1 MGCIAASL
9 GDVST
14 PAEIVSMIAEMT
26 STPAE
31 IVSAPAEMT
40 STLAEIVSASAEMT
54 FPPAEMTFPPK
65 NTNRPPLKTSP
76 RANFSGGLRVEGLPV
91 DAELSSLCLYL
102 IIYMLFGWLDDVFGP
117 LYMRQAH
124 RP

>member
-14 PAEIVSMIAEMT
+14 PAEMT

-40 STLAEIVSASAEMT
+40 
-54 FPPAEMTFPPK
+54 FPPK
-65 NTNRPPLKTSP
+65 NTNRPPLKASP
-76 RANFSGGLRVEGLPV
+76 RANFSSGLRVEGLPV
-91 DAELSSLCLYL
+91 DA
-102 IIYMLFGWLDDVFGP
+102 
-117 LYMRQAH
+117 
-124 RP
+124 

>member
-1 MGCIAASL
+1 MTSAP
-9 GDVST
+9 VEMTST
-14 PAEIVSMIAEMT
+14 PAEIASA
-26 STPAE
+26 PAE

-40 STLAEIVSASAEMT
+40 ST
-54 FPPAEMTFPPK
+54 PAEMTFPPK

-76 RANFSGGLRVEGLPV
+76 RANFNGGLRVEGLPV
-91 DAELSSLCLYL
+91 NAELSSLSLYL
-102 IIYMLFGWLDDVFGP
+102 ILYMLSGWLDDIFGS

>member
-1 MGCIAASL
+1 
-9 GDVST
+9 
-14 PAEIVSMIAEMT
+14 MI
-26 STPAE
+26 AE

-40 STLAEIVSASAEMT
+40 FM
-54 FPPAEMTFPPK
+54 PAEMTFTPAEMTSPPQD
-65 NTNRPPLKTSP
+65 TNRPPLKTSP
-76 RANFSGGLRVEGLPV
+76 RANFSGGLREEGLPV

-102 IIYMLFGWLDDVFGP
+102 IIYMLSGWLDDVFGP

>member
-14 PAEIVSMIAEMT
+14 PAEMT

-31 IVSAPAEMT
+31 IVSAPVEMT
-40 STLAEIVSASAEMT
+40 STPAEIASAPAEIAST
-54 FPPAEMTFPPK
+54 PAEMTFPPK

-91 DAELSSLCLYL
+91 DAELSSFCLYL
-102 IIYMLFGWLDDVFGP
+102 ILYILSGWLDDVFGS

>member
-1 MGCIAASL
+1 MGCIAASR

-14 PAEIVSMIAEMT
+14 PAEIVSAPVEMT

-31 IVSAPAEMT
+31 IASAPAEIA
-40 STLAEIVSASAEMT
+40 SAPAEIASTPAEIAST
-54 FPPAEMTFPPK
+54 PAEMTFPPK
-65 NTNRPPLKTSP
+65 NTIRPPLKASP

-102 IIYMLFGWLDDVFGP
+102 IIYMLSGWLDDVFGP

-124 RP
+124 RT

>member
-14 PAEIVSMIAEMT
+14 PAEMT

-31 IVSAPAEMT
+31 IASAPAEMT
-40 STLAEIVSASAEMT
+40 STLAEMT
-54 FPPAEMTFPPK
+54 STPAEMTFPPK

-102 IIYMLFGWLDDVFGP
+102 IIYMLSGWLDDVFGP

>member
-14 PAEIVSMIAEMT
+14 LAEMT

-31 IVSAPAEMT
+31 IVSASAEMT
-40 STLAEIVSASAEMT
+40 ST
-54 FPPAEMTFPPK
+54 PAKMTFPPK

-76 RANFSGGLRVEGLPV
+76 RANFCGGLRVEGLPV

-102 IIYMLFGWLDDVFGP
+102 IIYMLSGCLDDVFGP

-124 RP
+124 CP

>member
-1 MGCIAASL
+1 
-9 GDVST
+9 
-14 PAEIVSMIAEMT
+14 MT

-31 IVSAPAEMT
+31 IVSTPAGMT

-54 FPPAEMTFPPK
+54 STPAEMTFPPK

-76 RANFSGGLRVEGLPV
+76 RGNFSGGLRVEGLPV

-102 IIYMLFGWLDDVFGP
+102 IVYILFGWLDDVFGP

-124 RP
+124 CP

>member
-1 MGCIAASL
+1 MGFIAASL
-9 GDVST
+9 GDVSA
-14 PAEIVSMIAEMT
+14 PAEIVSAPVEMT

-31 IVSAPAEMT
+31 IA
-40 STLAEIVSASAEMT
+40 ST
-54 FPPAEMTFPPK
+54 PAEMTFPPK

-91 DAELSSLCLYL
+91 NAEPSSLCLYL
-102 IIYMLFGWLDDVFGP
+102 IIYILFGWLDDVFGS

>member
-1 MGCIAASL
+1 M
-9 GDVST
+9 
-14 PAEIVSMIAEMT
+14 PAEMT

-31 IVSAPAEMT
+31 IVSTPAEMT
-40 STLAEIVSASAEMT
+40 STIT
-54 FPPAEMTFPPK
+54 EMTFPPK
-65 NTNRPPLKTSP
+65 NTNRPPLKASP

-102 IIYMLFGWLDDVFGP
+102 IIYMLSGWLDDVFGS

>member
-14 PAEIVSMIAEMT
+14 LAEMT

-31 IVSAPAEMT
+31 MA
-40 STLAEIVSASAEMT
+40 
-54 FPPAEMTFPPK
+54 FPPK

-91 DAELSSLCLYL
+91 DAELSSLRLYL
-102 IIYMLFGWLDDVFGP
+102 IIYTIWM
-117 LYMRQAH
+117 A
-124 RP
+124 

>member
-1 MGCIAASL
+1 
-9 GDVST
+9 
-14 PAEIVSMIAEMT
+14 MT

-31 IVSAPAEMT
+31 IVSTPAGMT

-54 FPPAEMTFPPK
+54 STPAEMTFPPK

-76 RANFSGGLRVEGLPV
+76 RANFSGGLRVEGLLV
-91 DAELSSLCLYL
+91 NAELPSLCLNL
-102 IIYMLFGWLDDVFGP
+102 IIYMLSGWLDDVFGP

-124 RP
+124 CP

>member
-14 PAEIVSMIAEMT
+14 LAEMTSKPAEMT

-31 IVSAPAEMT
+31 IVST
-40 STLAEIVSASAEMT
+40 
-54 FPPAEMTFPPK
+54 PAEMTFPPK
-65 NTNRPPLKTSP
+65 NTNRPPLKASP

-91 DAELSSLCLYL
+91 DA
-102 IIYMLFGWLDDVFGP
+102 
-117 LYMRQAH
+117 
-124 RP
+124 

>member
-1 MGCIAASL
+1 M
-9 GDVST
+9 
-14 PAEIVSMIAEMT
+14 PAEIVSAPTEMT

-31 IVSAPAEMT
+31 IVSTPAEMT
-40 STLAEIVSASAEMT
+40 STS
-54 FPPAEMTFPPK
+54 AEMTFPPK

-91 DAELSSLCLYL
+91 DAEPSSLCLYL
-102 IIYMLFGWLDDVFGP
+102 IIYMLSGRLDDVFDP